1 MEKYRKWAEEGDN
14 EFRPFVN
21 YTVSKKKEGKLKLF
35 CILLILAYAVVDILY
50 AVVFFT
56 IIKIP
61 MMGALIPVLTW
72 MMIFFTW
79 RFVQI
84 EYEYKIHGGEMTFR
98 ICYGEKSAKEMC
110 KFKFADV
117 VSFASLAN
125 TDKELLDLISID
137 KTYDC
142 RSSKNKNDAYVA
154 IFEDKSEKYAVYF
167 EVDEKVLSVAK
178 YYTPRITK

>member
-1 MEKYRKWAEEGDN
+1 MEKYRKWASEGDN

-35 CILLILAYAVVDILY
+35 CILLILAYAVVDIFY

-84 EYEYKIHGGEMTFR
+84 EYEYKIFGGEMTFR
-98 ICYGEKSAKEMC
+98 VCYGEKYSNEIC
-110 KFKFADV
+110 SFKFSEVISIEPLMDV
-117 VSFASLAN
+117 EN
-125 TDKELLDLISID
+125 ELLSTITAD
-137 KTYDC
+137 KKYDC
-142 RSSKNKNDAYVA
+142 RSSKNANNVYVA
-154 IFEDKSEKYAVYF
+154 IFEKSFEKYAVYF
-167 EVDEKVLSVAK
+167 EINEKVLSVSK
-178 YYTPRITK
+178 YYTAKIH